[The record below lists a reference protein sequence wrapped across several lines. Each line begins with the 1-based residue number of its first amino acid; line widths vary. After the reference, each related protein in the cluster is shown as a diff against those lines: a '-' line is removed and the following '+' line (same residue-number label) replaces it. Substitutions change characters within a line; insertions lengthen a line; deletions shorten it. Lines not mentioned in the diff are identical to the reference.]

1 MEFAHSC
8 WAYVGFLL
16 VLPPTV
22 RTLACWFQTV
32 CGCELDDVFQEL
44 CECTVKAFWMRLE
57 NRCNAIQVHNITS
70 HPSNLAILPPACI
83 AACCLNSTT
92 APPST
97 CWFYRN
103 RFPVS
108 SRCLKKKNFQTGIF
122 CPCKYLLAVALRW
135 KQVFV
140 SGLFVF
146 LETRLCVWPLK
157 IHRKI
162 IEVVGR
168 FPVEDKWGFFMQQLD
183 WVIKNVNKSSLF
195 ITHVI
200 LCCSAAV

>member
-1 MEFAHSC
+1 MQFKYITLHHT
-8 WAYVGFLL
+8 
-16 VLPPTV
+16 PPIW
-22 RTLACWFQTV
+22 RSF
-32 CGCELDDVFQEL
+32 
-44 CECTVKAFWMRLE
+44 
-57 NRCNAIQVHNITS
+57 
-70 HPSNLAILPPACI
+70 PPACI

-122 CPCKYLLAVALRW
+122 CPCKYLLAVAFRW

>member
-1 MEFAHSC
+1 MTYFKSC
-8 WAYVGFLL
+8 AS
-16 VLPPTV
+16 V
-22 RTLACWFQTV
+22 RLKPFEWPV
-32 CGCELDDVFQEL
+32 
-44 CECTVKAFWMRLE
+44 RLE